1 MTLRSI
7 CIQRH
12 IIASC
17 LCHQKSLVK
26 GRGKQEGWADVKL
39 LAVGKPPEQSTPARL
54 ELAEVTG
61 EKQLRPVHVF
71 AKPGFWRPGLLL
83 SS

>member
-1 MTLRSI
+1 MRSI

-54 ELAEVTG
+54 ELAEVTE
-61 EKQLRPVHVF
+61 EKSSFALCVCLQNQVF
-71 AKPGFWRPGLLL
+71 GGLG
-83 SS
+83 SC